1 MFTTL
6 SRWAEPPSF
15 PGDEEKTQN
24 ASLCNQAILLSL
36 LFSVVMIATG
46 LLGQNVASR
55 TLAIGGLW
63 VVVLLVM
70 WRMSHSVYQPLVAP
84 ALAGLFFAFLTAVN
98 ISQGSIRTP
107 SASFYVFW
115 VIMVGLLYKK
125 KGIVL
130 ATVFSSLAVLGLILA
145 ENAGLL
151 PLLNYSVGVTQWAA
165 YTFLFAITSSAV
177 LHTQKII
184 LQSLSRAE
192 IEIEQRKHI
201 EKSLRL
207 SEYRLR
213 LVSDNAKD
221 VIWVMAPDG
230 KITFVS
236 AAVLALRGYT
246 PAEAIAQTL
255 DKILTPAS
263 QAISLA
269 YFVQLHADMAAGR
282 PAQNFRGELEY
293 LCKDGSTV
301 WTDVVSCPI
310 VNEQGMVEILGMS
323 RDISEHKKRQI
334 DLENEGQRLTD
345 QLVQLDRQ
353 RSLGQMS
360 AALGHEL
367 NQPLTAI
374 MSNAQVI
381 QRGMQTGRLE
391 PVQIEEFLN
400 RIVQNTRRASDNI
413 ERIRNFIRPSQSVK
427 VAVDLHGLVHD
438 ILAMI
443 ALEAIQHKV
452 KLKFAQAPGPFWVQG
467 DAIQLSQVILNIFRN
482 AMQALEQVELREIDI
497 QIKQTKEHVELS
509 ITDTGP
515 GLLPEHVGKVGTAFF
530 STKAN
535 GLGMGL
541 SISRDIIG
549 MHHGTMNLSNAD
561 NAGLRVTITLPAM
574 P

>member
-221 VIWVMAPDG
+221 VIDDQGATTDEDNVIVMATISYKLAANVENAELKD
-230 KITFVS
+230 VS
-236 AAVLALRGYT
+236 GAASRGYR
-246 PAEAIAQTL
+246 A
-255 DKILTPAS
+255 
-263 QAISLA
+263 
-269 YFVQLHADMAAGR
+269 
-282 PAQNFRGELEY
+282 
-293 LCKDGSTV
+293 
-301 WTDVVSCPI
+301 
-310 VNEQGMVEILGMS
+310 
-323 RDISEHKKRQI
+323 
-334 DLENEGQRLTD
+334 
-345 QLVQLDRQ
+345 
-353 RSLGQMS
+353 
-360 AALGHEL
+360 
-367 NQPLTAI
+367 
-374 MSNAQVI
+374 
-381 QRGMQTGRLE
+381 
-391 PVQIEEFLN
+391 
-400 RIVQNTRRASDNI
+400 NTRSNPHA
-413 ERIRNFIRPSQSVK
+413 RISSHQ
-427 VAVDLHGLVHD
+427 
-438 ILAMI
+438 
-443 ALEAIQHKV
+443 
-452 KLKFAQAPGPFWVQG
+452 
-467 DAIQLSQVILNIFRN
+467 
-482 AMQALEQVELREIDI
+482 
-497 QIKQTKEHVELS
+497 
-509 ITDTGP
+509 P
-515 GLLPEHVGKVGTAFF
+515 GLLRPAACRHGGGTP
-530 STKAN
+530 STKFQ
-535 GLGMGL
+535 
-541 SISRDIIG
+541 R
-549 MHHGTMNLSNAD
+549 
-561 NAGLRVTITLPAM
+561 RVGVPVQRRLHRLDRCRLLPHCE
-574 P
+574 

>member
-246 PAEAIAQTL
+246 PAEAIAPT
-255 DKILTPAS
+255 S
-263 QAISLA
+263 
-269 YFVQLHADMAAGR
+269 
-282 PAQNFRGELEY
+282 
-293 LCKDGSTV
+293 
-301 WTDVVSCPI
+301 
-310 VNEQGMVEILGMS
+310 
-323 RDISEHKKRQI
+323 
-334 DLENEGQRLTD
+334 
-345 QLVQLDRQ
+345 
-353 RSLGQMS
+353 
-360 AALGHEL
+360 
-367 NQPLTAI
+367 
-374 MSNAQVI
+374 
-381 QRGMQTGRLE
+381 
-391 PVQIEEFLN
+391 
-400 RIVQNTRRASDNI
+400 
-413 ERIRNFIRPSQSVK
+413 
-427 VAVDLHGLVHD
+427 GLV
-438 ILAMI
+438 
-443 ALEAIQHKV
+443 
-452 KLKFAQAPGPFWVQG
+452 
-467 DAIQLSQVILNIFRN
+467 IF
-482 AMQALEQVELREIDI
+482 
-497 QIKQTKEHVELS
+497 
-509 ITDTGP
+509 
-515 GLLPEHVGKVGTAFF
+515 
-530 STKAN
+530 
-535 GLGMGL
+535 
-541 SISRDIIG
+541 
-549 MHHGTMNLSNAD
+549 
-561 NAGLRVTITLPAM
+561 
-574 P
+574 